1 MKKLDLILSDLEKLN
16 HKESISLAQID
27 ELIDSL
33 SYTPLKQYLLCLK
46 VGVKPD
52 DATSILLKRL
62 TEDFF
67 GKMPLTEVRLKS
79 SIAENAIQEL
89 VNQAVLLIAKP
100 FYKVNKNEKGEV
112 ISLKA
117 ENLSIENY
125 EQSIINYLS
134 DNEVIIFTNF
144 RKVFIF
150 DKEAIEEFQAIQ
162 QLDFAQFLCLSAEKN
177 SLAGLVQSWQ
187 KEYENTYIS
196 RQLDKT
202 FKKFLQEE
210 SQSDLAQR
218 FIFIK
223 HLENCNLLP
232 THFLKNLYAAN
243 LQLWDTL
250 GEEAVGKHFLQTI
263 NDFIASYYTFEN
275 EEFTTFQKSWT
286 EQALGIQQN
295 EKVKSLS
302 DYNYLKINEYA
313 LGKAFENLYGM
324 NNGFSEE
331 VYDFFCEN
339 TLFYLF
345 ENQIDKILE
354 NIDKSNL
361 KKAKQLFEE
370 VQKNSIFNPFFES
383 GIVLAKMLKLIF
395 KQYQRIGNHI
405 DKILDESTSLLDKDE
420 HWKKLASFKEEL
432 GLNDLRKLIANIIL
446 HQLFIS
452 PLNQEP
458 ETAKQ
463 EQETINQK
471 LLNTLKL
478 NVYLSAIKLAP
489 SAFHF
494 KKLMPE
500 EEKKALA
507 KFGNNFVLPSYF
519 SAVACLLPYEKWK
532 DKTYKE
538 LISQYMAQVNENEF
552 LTLFIPSQLLFNEVD
567 TNLRQLLFIEN
578 SLLKVKLFEQE
589 KTEWCFLQVQKKK
602 PSKNHTFSFTL
613 SNYESFSYKNELI
626 AGFSPLSFHLIKF
639 EQQIDYQICSKI
651 KGQNPTLE
659 EMGYT
664 FKKEF
669 KLSNDAHFFFRTQEE
684 QTLPFCEGRMIEAYA
699 CEDTFKYFIPKE
711 KAHTQL
717 LSQEVNALK
726 KRFNLSQK
734 NYEIIGIFNEKGF
747 LLDYESERLVIK
759 LNATAQDRSM
769 IAAILPAKVFAE
781 NNLLYLSNFSYSRG
795 EKDLLQEFLN
805 QEDLLFLLALFN
817 SFAFNFY
824 VQKIGLADLSLLP
837 FPKLIHRKDKQTLK
851 SQIIAKAFAILSNQ
865 NEGIFKDL
873 GKKIGIESVPTI
885 TNPLYS
891 DLRLDL
897 ESLIAKEVFELSEE
911 EFEYVKENF

>member
-16 HKESISLAQID
+16 HKESISLSQID

-46 VGVKPD
+46 VGVKPY

-79 SIAENAIQEL
+79 GIAENAVQEL
-89 VNQAVLLIAKP
+89 VNQAILLIVKP
-100 FYKVNKNEKGEV
+100 FFKVNKNEKGEV
-112 ISLKA
+112 IALKA
-117 ENLSIENY
+117 DGLSIENY

-134 DNEVIIFTNF
+134 DNEVVIFTNF
-144 RKVFIF
+144 REVFVF

-162 QLDFAQFLCLSAEKN
+162 QLDFAQFLSLSAEKH
-177 SLAGLVQSWQ
+177 SLAGLAQSWQ
-187 KEYENTYIS
+187 KEYENTYII
-196 RQLDKT
+196 RQLDKI
-202 FKKFLQEE
+202 FKKFLREE
-210 SQSDLAQR
+210 NQSDLAQR

-232 THFLKNLYAAN
+232 THFLKNLYTTN

-250 GEEAVGKHFLQTI
+250 GEETVGKYFLQTI
-263 NDFIASYYTFEN
+263 NDFITSYYAFEN
-275 EEFTTFQKSWT
+275 EVFTAFQKNWI
-286 EQALGIQQN
+286 EQALGTQQN
-295 EKVKSLS
+295 GKVKSLS
-302 DYNYLKINEYA
+302 DYNYFKINEYA
-313 LGKAFENLYGM
+313 LGKAFENLYAM

-331 VYDFFCEN
+331 IYDFFCEN

-370 VQKNSIFNPFFES
+370 VQKTSIFNPFFES
-383 GIVLAKMLKLIF
+383 GILLAKMLKLIF

-405 DKILDESTSLLDKDE
+405 DKILDENTSLLDKDE

-458 ETAKQ
+458 EIAKNKS
-463 EQETINQK
+463 ETINQK
-471 LLNTLKL
+471 LLNILKL
-478 NVYLSAIKLAP
+478 NIYLSSIKLAP
-489 SAFHF
+489 TAFHF

-500 EEKKALA
+500 EERKASA
-507 KFGNNFVLPSYF
+507 KFGNNFVLPLYF

-532 DKTYKE
+532 DKAYKE
-538 LISQYMAQVNENEF
+538 LISQYMAQVNENGF
-552 LTLFIPSQLLFNEVD
+552 LALFIPSQLLFNEVD
-567 TNLRQLLFIEN
+567 TTLRQFLFIEN
-578 SLLKVKLFEQE
+578 TLLKVKFFEQE
-589 KTEWCFLQVQKKK
+589 KMEWCFLQVQKKK
-602 PSKNHTFSFTL
+602 PNKNHAFNFTL
-613 SNYESFSYKNELI
+613 STYESFSYKNELI
-626 AGFSPLSFHLIKF
+626 AGFSPLFFNLIKF
-639 EQQIDYQICSKI
+639 EEKIDYQICSKI
-651 KGQNPTLE
+651 KGQNPTLKK
-659 EMGYT
+659 MGYT

-669 KLSNDAHFFFRTQEE
+669 KLSNDTHFFFRTQEE
-684 QTLPFCEGRMIEAYA
+684 QALPFCEGRMIEAYTY
-699 CEDTFKYFIPKE
+699 EHSPKYFIPIE

-717 LSQEVNALK
+717 LSQEVNTLK
-726 KRFNLSQK
+726 KQFSLGQK

-759 LNATAQDRSM
+759 FNTIAQDRSM
-769 IAAILPAKVFAE
+769 MAAILPAKIFVE
-781 NNLLYLSNFSYSRG
+781 NNLIYLSNFSYNRN

-817 SFAFNFY
+817 SFTFNFY
-824 VQKIGLADLSLLP
+824 VQKIGLTDLSLLP
-837 FPKLIHRKDKQTLK
+837 FPKLIHREDKKTLK
-851 SQIIAKAFAILSNQ
+851 SQIITKTFAILSNQ
-865 NEGIFKDL
+865 NEGTFKGL
-873 GKKIGIESVPTI
+873 GKKIGIESVPAI

-897 ESLIAKEVFELSEE
+897 ESLIAKEVFELSEG
-911 EFEYVKENF
+911 EFEYVKGNF